1 MLSTSSN
8 LVGEGGKLSVS
19 LSGAAALC
27 TKPVAT
33 FLASATSR
41 VETSHC
47 SRLSRDYTVL
57 SLVEIMVLL
66 R

>member
-8 LVGEGGKLSVS
+8 LVREGGKLSVS

-33 FLASATSR
+33 FLAWDR
-41 VETSHC
+41 LVEIVERLHC
-47 SRLSRDYTVL
+47 N
-57 SLVEIMVLL
+57 LVEIMVLL
-66 R
+66 C